1 MRRGY
6 ELPTVFAKRLRPV
19 KGIKN
24 SCDEGL
30 AKRSKIAKTSRI
42 VEGSRMQSSK
52 ECLLRRGSRKEIKIR
67 EEIEACKEIKNSG
80 EEIKDSEDIM
90 RILAKGFGR
99 RD

>member
-6 ELPTVFAKRLRPV
+6 ELPRIFAKRSKAV

-30 AKRSKIAKTSRI
+30 ATRSKIAKTSRI
-42 VEGSRMQSSK
+42 VEGSRMRSSK
-52 ECLLRRGSRKEIKIR
+52 EWRLRRGSCRETKKR

-80 EEIKDSEDIM
+80 EEIKDREDIV
-90 RILAKGFGR
+90 RILAKGFVR